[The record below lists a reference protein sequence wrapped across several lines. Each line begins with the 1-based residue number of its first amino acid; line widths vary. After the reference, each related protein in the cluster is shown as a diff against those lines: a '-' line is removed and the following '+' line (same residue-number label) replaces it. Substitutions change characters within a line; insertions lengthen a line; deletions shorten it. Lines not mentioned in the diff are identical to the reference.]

1 MKLPHLKK
9 ALPVLAVGAFMIM
22 LVAKPDYFLDSA
34 SRGLLLFASSV
45 LPTVFPFFFCSTLL
59 TAMGAASSLSRMG
72 AKPVRAM
79 FNAPPSGAYVLALSL
94 LGGYPVGAATVA
106 DLYAKGI
113 VNETDAKRI
122 ASFTSTSGPIFV
134 LGTVGSA
141 IFGDPAVGALILA
154 AHYAAAVTTG
164 LVFRGRKK
172 SADISP
178 VFLAGCDT
186 DSALSN
192 SISSSTLAMLAVG
205 GYVVVGNMLIDA
217 LSLSG
222 LNALITRIPDAN
234 AAHTLNALLAGAVEM
249 TRGTIL
255 SSEIPFS
262 PLAVACA
269 CAVVSFGGLSVM
281 LQSYTFLSRCK
292 MSFTALAARKCVQ
305 CTAAFIYAF
314 IFSLIF
320 FTNL

>member
-1 MKLPHLKK
+1 MKLPHPKK

-34 SRGLLLFASSV
+34 SHGLLLFASSV
-45 LPTVFPFFFCSTLL
+45 LPAVFPFFFCSTLL
-59 TAMGAASSLSRMG
+59 TAVGAASSLSRIG

-154 AHYAAAVTTG
+154 AHYAAAVTPG
-164 LVFRGRKK
+164 LVFRG
-172 SADISP
+172 
-178 VFLAGCDT
+178 
-186 DSALSN
+186 
-192 SISSSTLAMLAVG
+192 ISSSTLAMLAVG

-234 AAHTLNALLAGAVEM
+234 AAHALNALLAGAVEM
-249 TRGTIL
+249 TRGTML
-255 SSEIPFS
+255 SSEIPFF

-305 CTAAFIYAF
+305 CTTAFIYAF